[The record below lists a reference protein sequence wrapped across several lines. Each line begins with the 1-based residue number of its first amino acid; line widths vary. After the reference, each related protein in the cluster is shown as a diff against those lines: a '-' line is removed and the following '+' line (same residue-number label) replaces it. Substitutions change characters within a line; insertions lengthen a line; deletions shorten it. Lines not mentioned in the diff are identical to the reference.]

1 MALMTELQREKYRIY
16 QSKIFLNSAKFDMNY
31 IMRSLMRDYYFVI

>member
-1 MALMTELQREKYRIY
+1 MNDEITAQENNKPLANNT
-16 QSKIFLNSAKFDMNY
+16 KFDMNY